1 MRPIAVTGRSLE
13 AEPAGASYT
22 LQALEDGH
30 VIRGTMPAAAPLTLP
45 VGDYAI
51 EISARY
57 CASYRDTLRVVNRAA
72 TPVHVKLVC
81 GT

>member
-1 MRPIAVTGRSLE
+1 VTLD

-22 LQALEDGH
+22 LQALDGGH

-57 CASYRDTLRVVNRAA
+57 CATYRDTLRVQLNRPA